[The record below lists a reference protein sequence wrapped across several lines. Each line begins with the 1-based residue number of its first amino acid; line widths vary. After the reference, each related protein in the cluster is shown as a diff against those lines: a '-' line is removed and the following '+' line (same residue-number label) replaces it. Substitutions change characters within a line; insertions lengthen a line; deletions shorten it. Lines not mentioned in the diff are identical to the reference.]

1 MKLAKLVPQS
11 FPQNQLLIRSISSN
25 GALNKSLQ
33 KIKKKKISSRIFP
46 VPKDKILP
54 SILEKASSLAYKFL
68 LKNVS
73 KEPSKYEKIN
83 WRKFNMVLKIFVL
96 LAKGKKQKLKG
107 SLSNVMRVKGQ
118 DFEPFAKA
126 S

>member
-1 MKLAKLVPQS
+1 MPTKHYQMKKRGRIMMKLAKLVPQS

-73 KEPSKYEKIN
+73 KGPSKYEKIN
-83 WRKFNMVLKIFVL
+83 
-96 LAKGKKQKLKG
+96 
-107 SLSNVMRVKGQ
+107 
-118 DFEPFAKA
+118 
-126 S
+126 